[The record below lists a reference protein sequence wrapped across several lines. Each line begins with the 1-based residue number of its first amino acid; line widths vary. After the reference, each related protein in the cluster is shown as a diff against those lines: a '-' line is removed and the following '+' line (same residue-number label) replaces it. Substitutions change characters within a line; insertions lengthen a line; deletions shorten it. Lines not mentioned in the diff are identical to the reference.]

1 MLYIPDDD
9 KLADDENEMNEFD
22 ENDTGPVSADNADAL
37 KNAAEAKIYYED
49 IEGFIIEDC
58 SIKKDDITDVITS
71 DVAGEAYADCIGYD
85 KMNDEENIS
94 GDLGEIEKDGD
105 CYVIKDVEPTDLA
118 ENESCLQEE
127 ELTYKQKRKKSLVK
141 GLIYDLIF
149 YAFLTFACI
158 YIIPNFVLQRTI
170 VDGSSM
176 EDTLRDREQ
185 LYVEKISY
193 HFNALKRFD
202 IIVFYPYGRE
212 HDDYYVKRIIGLPGE
227 KVQIIDG
234 KIYIND
240 ELLEENY
247 GKEPIKDPG
256 RAANPIYLGEDEYFV
271 MGDNRNRSKDSRSE
285 QVGNVKKE
293 NIGGRVILRIYPFDR
308 FGFVD

>member
-1 MLYIPDDD
+1 MQYIPDEDN
-9 KLADDENEMNEFD
+9 LAD
-22 ENDTGPVSADNADAL
+22 
-37 KNAAEAKIYYED
+37 ED
-49 IEGFIIEDC
+49 IEMIENQEASSADDKAMAATEDIDLNSYSDDLNEDDAFEIIDAANEDI
-58 SIKKDDITDVITS
+58 SIRDAGQGQLYSGLDEFEPDSYDSDD
-71 DVAGEAYADCIGYD
+71 
-85 KMNDEENIS
+85 
-94 GDLGEIEKDGD
+94 GEISDSELAQDGCLD
-105 CYVIKDVEPTDLA
+105 DEPLDLTNA
-118 ENESCLQEE
+118 SPARG
-127 ELTYKQKRKKSLVK
+127 KARKRSLARS
-141 GLIYDLIF
+141 LLYDLIF
-149 YAFLTFACI
+149 YAILIFACI

-176 EDTLRDREQ
+176 EDTLMDREQ

-212 HDDYYVKRIIGLPGE
+212 NEDYYVKRIIGLPGE
-227 KVQIIDG
+227 KVQIIG
-234 KIYIND
+234 SNIYIND
-240 ELLEENY
+240 ELLEEHY

-256 RAANPIYLGEDEYFV
+256 RAASPIYLGEDEYFV
-271 MGDNRNRSKDSRSE
+271 MGDNRNRSKDSRNE